1 MRIENLKVGQVLKNY
16 KELCAVLEVKAE
28 AGNSKKAQLKELE
41 RHVKYYKEGNKFII
55 DEIYKVAQE
64 KIENR
69 GGNNGKY
76 TDDIEFLILSL
87 LDKFDIEK
95 HERVGFSKNLLFSH
109 CGLVNNNFSLAKGN
123 IKLFSECVDLPY
135 QTIAE
140 CFDYTNN
147 KLLKTLETTLNRL
160 QRESLITWGKG
171 YNLTFEIRG
180 GKYMRVATTSEEK
193 DIMSIERNIMKN
205 MSCDNKRLVFLTG
218 QWKEFKQQVE
228 GELKNI
234 YPDLSFYY
242 DSITFNYN
250 NEDIKERLKELD
262 NDCTTIKSKLNS
274 NFSKGLD
281 ETIEK
286 RHKKAS
292 DRFGVSLDIYE
303 NYRGSDEFVNEQKE
317 IKNRIINLDSREFV
331 FFDTDD
337 DNKVSVSFNP
347 DDSRYNELKEKF
359 EEKYSYKN
367 NS

>member
-1 MRIENLKVGQVLKNY
+1 MKIENLKQGQVLKNY
-16 KELCAVLEVKAE
+16 TALCEMLEVKKKT
-28 AGNSKKAQLKELE
+28 GNSKIAQLDDLKQYVSY
-41 RHVKYYKEGNKFII
+41 HKKGHKFVI
-55 DEIYKVAQE
+55 DEIYEVAQD

-123 IKLFSECVDLPY
+123 IKLFSECVYLPH

-160 QRESLITWGKG
+160 QRESLISWGKG
-171 YNLTFEIRG
+171 YNLTFNVNG

-193 DIMSIERNIMKN
+193 DIMSIERRIMKN
-205 MSCDNKRLVFLTG
+205 MSCDNKRLVFLNG
-218 QWKEFKQQVE
+218 QWKKFKQQVE
-228 GELKNI
+228 DELKKI
-234 YPDLSFYY
+234 YPTLSFYY

-250 NEDIKERLKELD
+250 NKDIKDRLKELD
-262 NDCTTIKSKLNS
+262 SDCTTIKSKLNS

-281 ETIEK
+281 KTIER

-292 DRFGVSLDIYE
+292 DKFGVSPDIYE
-303 NYRGSDEFVNEQKE
+303 NYRASDEFVNEQKE
-317 IKNRIINLDSREFV
+317 IKNCIINLDSKEFV
-331 FFDTDD
+331 FFNTDD
-337 DNKVSVSFNP
+337 DNKVLVSFNP
-347 DDSRYNELKEKF
+347 GDTMYNELREKF
-359 EEKYSYKN
+359 EKKYSYEN
-367 NS
+367 IL